1 MNNLSID
8 NRQFVHSIVS
18 MQYSHK
24 IIDKTNA
31 VAELVGTGFYNL
43 SFSSDAENELQKH
56 IKSHLERLSP
66 RNIMNTVEA
75 SDYLR
80 ISTRKMRD
88 LQLRGEV
95 KHTLVGSRIIFRRDD
110 LDRYA
115 EKNSVYN

>member
-1 MNNLSID
+1 MLI
-8 NRQFVHSIVS
+8 IVN
-18 MQYSHK
+18 MQYSYK
-24 IIDKTNA
+24 TIDKTNA
-31 VAELVGTGFYNL
+31 VTELIGAGFCNL
-43 SFSSDAENELQKH
+43 SFTSDTEKEVQKY

-66 RNIMNTVEA
+66 RSIMNVEEA
-75 SDYLR
+75 ADYLR

>member
-1 MNNLSID
+1 MHI
-8 NRQFVHSIVS
+8 IVN
-18 MQYSHK
+18 MYYSYK
-24 IIDKTNA
+24 TIDKTNA
-31 VAELVGTGFYNL
+31 VTELIGTGFCNL
-43 SFSSDAENELQKH
+43 SFTSDAENEVQKY

-66 RNIMNTVEA
+66 RCIMNVEEA
-75 SDYLR
+75 ADYLR